1 VFPGLKAGTTCSN
14 NAILKLLQ
22 QDLKRPDVTVHG
34 FRTSFRSWG
43 QNETDHSRECL
54 EFCLHHIEGGEAEL
68 AYKRGDMWEKRKAA
82 LSAWENFC
90 NTKTAPKLQLVA

>member
-34 FRTSFRSWG
+34 FRTSFRSG
-43 QNETDHSRECL
+43 ARTKPTIAAS
-54 EFCLHHIEGGEAEL
+54 
-68 AYKRGDMWEKRKAA
+68 A
-82 LSAWENFC
+82 LSFAC
-90 NTKTAPKLQLVA
+90 TTSRAARPS